1 MFEMFLA
8 ISHILGDQEDI
19 VLKVLL
25 VHAKFASLAEPCIA
39 ADVIADK
46 RLLVVMDITVLF
58 EILG

>member
-25 VHAKFASLAEPCIA
+25 VHAKFASLAEPSIA

-58 EILG
+58 EVLG

>member
-19 VLKVLL
+19 VLEVLL
-25 VHAKFASLAEPCIA
+25 VHAEFASLSEPGIA
-39 ADVIADK
+39 ADVITDK

-58 EILG
+58 EVLG